1 MTLLLAGATAQ
12 AVEITGTYSNM
23 VHHEQEDDY
32 IGVRVEILRS
42 NDGDAAG
49 YYALVQF
56 AEGVLMKPELVTA
69 RVKGSEV
76 QFKAHHLGGMAV
88 AFQGVASDDAL
99 RGKFSGLGDDMLMLA
114 RIAAVAKKP
123 TSPDALKQLEE
134 KTEACMKKGF
144 YATST
149 VSECLDSEYQSL
161 DKLLNVT
168 YKTLRGRLSEKGKV
182 DLKMSQRAWITLRDL
197 DFTMIDSALS
207 GEGFGGTMWGPITME
222 LKNGVIRSRIETLR
236 DIANNWQ

>member
-1 MTLLLAGATAQ
+1 MTLLLGGVTAQ
-12 AVEITGTYSNM
+12 AVEVVGTYSDM
-23 VHHEQEDDY
+23 IHHEQEDDY
-32 IGVRVEILRS
+32 IGVKVEILQS

-56 AEGVLMKPELVTA
+56 AEGVLMKPELVAVT
-69 RVKGSEV
+69 VKGSEV
-76 QFKAHHLGGMAV
+76 QFKAHYLGGMSV

-99 RGKFSGLGDDMLMLA
+99 RGKFSGLGDDVLMLA
-114 RIAAVAKKP
+114 RIATVAKKP
-123 TSPDALKQLEE
+123 SSPDALKQLEE
-134 KTEACMKKGF
+134 KTEACMEKGF

-149 VSECLDSEYQSL
+149 VIECLESEYQSL

-168 YKTLRGRLSEKGKV
+168 YKKLRGRLSEKAKT
-182 DLKMSQRAWITLRDL
+182 DLKKSQRVWIALRDL

-222 LKNGVIRSRIETLR
+222 LRNSVIRSRIETLR